1 MQNFMNVYFL
11 NVKINRDLNDTKFKE
26 MNIFI
31 IIKSNH
37 RINIRQRV
45 NMLNLLYKI

>member
-11 NVKINRDLNDTKFKE
+11 NVENNRNLNDAKFKE
-26 MNIFI
+26 INTFVV
-31 IIKSNH
+31 IKLNH
-37 RINIRQRV
+37 ETDIKQRV